1 VVYVCVLQSMMRLAL
16 ARAISIVGH
25 PIVIVPAAVLMVAST
40 RGASLQQVCVVGAV
54 FATIGAVVIG
64 FSWLQVRSGR
74 WSHID
79 ASARSERYSLNILL
93 ATICASVA
101 AMLWYVTRKPSLAL
115 GFAFAAALVV
125 MALLLMKWVKVSL
138 HVAFAA
144 FATVFLWPNRLAVA
158 AGVVFIATLVWSRLV
173 LGRHVAA
180 DIATGLLLG
189 ATAGIAYQ
197 MLAV

>member
-1 VVYVCVLQSMMRLAL
+1 MMRLAL

-158 AGVVFIATLVWSRLV
+158 AGVVFIAALVWSRLV

-197 MLAV
+197 MLTV

>member
-1 VVYVCVLQSMMRLAL
+1 MRLAI

-25 PIVIVPAAVLMVAST
+25 PVVIVPAAALIVAST
-40 RGASLQQVCVVGAV
+40 RGAPLEQTWVVGAA
-54 FATIGAVVIG
+54 FATIGGVVIG
-64 FSWLQVRSGR
+64 FSWFQVRSGR
-74 WSHID
+74 WSHVD
-79 ASARSERYSLNILL
+79 ASARGERYSLNILL

-115 GFAFAAALVV
+115 GFALAAAVVV

-138 HVAFAA
+138 HVAFAS
-144 FATVFLWPNRLAVA
+144 FATVFLWPNKLAVA
-158 AGVVFIATLVWSRLV
+158 AGVVFIAALAWSRLV

-189 ATAGIAYQ
+189 ATAGTAYHI
-197 MLAV
+197 LAV